1 METLQMTVRF
11 EEPWNVLTD
20 QLNSLIAPSKTSFYT
35 KTLKNSVVVSFA
47 YIRIFFEVVFSLG
60 VSLIIEKAT
69 YT

>member
-11 EEPWNVLTD
+11 EEPRNVLTD
-20 QLNSLIAPSKTSFYT
+20 QLNSLIAPRKTSFCT
-35 KTLKNSVVVSFA
+35 FTLKSSVVVSFV
-47 YIRIFFEVVFSLG
+47 YIRIFFEVVFSLR